1 MTSQLEI
8 GYMIIQSA
16 KTDAVLQSRYVDC
29 DTPVW
34 YNVGSEEPINTSNHE
49 YRLKEVPKIKYYRA
63 YEDSMNRS
71 HLCESAR
78 PWGLWQP
85 TKGETHLHD
94 FQIEEDE

>member
-8 GYMIIQSA
+8 GYMIIQAA

-63 YEDSMNRS
+63 YKDYDGHSQI
-71 HLCESAR
+71 
-78 PWGLWQP
+78 WQSDKP
-85 TKGETHLHD
+85 FGEWEYKDGEAHIHD